1 MRKVLSVFIAACL
14 VLSLFTGIFVSMP
27 SARADIA
34 EGDYTYI
41 VAGSNATITGYAGLG
56 GAIVIPSTLGG
67 CPVTTIGDVAFF
79 SKVALTSVTIPNS
92 VTSIGAAAFSACRAL
107 TSVTIPNSVT
117 SIEAGAFQSCTKL
130 ITVTI
135 PNSVTTIRNY
145 AFSYC
150 TALTS
155 IAIGSGVTSIDTQV
169 FYDCTALTSIAIG
182 SGVTSIDTQA
192 FYDCMALTSIAIG
205 SSVTSIGDSAFQGC
219 AALTSVTIPN
229 SVTSIGSYAFQ
240 GCTGLIAAHFS
251 GNAPRM
257 SASVFDSCAPGFT
270 VWYISGANGWTN
282 PWYGYPTATKTP
294 KTVVVLQIGKS
305 TFTVNGASKML
316 DSPPVIKN
324 GRTLVPIRTIIEA
337 LGGTVSWDATT
348 KKATVTLGNTTMQ
361 LWIGNSTA
369 KVNGKDISIDKDDA
383 KVVPEIINSRT
394 MIPLRFVAENL
405 GCDVLWDPATKTVTI
420 KYPKS

>member
-117 SIEAGAFQSCTKL
+117 SI
-130 ITVTI
+130 
-135 PNSVTTIRNY
+135 
-145 AFSYC
+145 
-150 TALTS
+150 
-155 IAIGSGVTSIDTQV
+155 
-169 FYDCTALTSIAIG
+169 
-182 SGVTSIDTQA
+182 
-192 FYDCMALTSIAIG
+192 
-205 SSVTSIGDSAFQGC
+205 
-219 AALTSVTIPN
+219 
-229 SVTSIGSYAFQ
+229 GSYAFQ
-240 GCTGLIAAHFS
+240 CCTGLIAAHFS

-282 PWYGYPTATKTP
+282 PWYGYPPATKTP
-294 KTVVVLQIGKS
+294 K
-305 TFTVNGASKML
+305 
-316 DSPPVIKN
+316 
-324 GRTLVPIRTIIEA
+324 
-337 LGGTVSWDATT
+337 
-348 KKATVTLGNTTMQ
+348 
-361 LWIGNSTA
+361 
-369 KVNGKDISIDKDDA
+369 
-383 KVVPEIINSRT
+383 
-394 MIPLRFVAENL
+394 
-405 GCDVLWDPATKTVTI
+405 
-420 KYPKS
+420 